1 MGYGGPSHERQ
12 PPRVARR
19 LGDGGNRTLTDAPYY
34 ASTNS
39 VMRVTFSR
47 GVDTRDCEAAFALE
61 AGYKRFI
68 FTPDATMNI
77 TLDEIQNFIAVV
89 DTGSITSA
97 AQQLDQTVS
106 AASRTLGRLE
116 QKLKTT
122 LLRRTTRR
130 LELTDEGE
138 AFLERAR
145 EIIAAVESAEEQMAS
160 RQSRPAGRLRVDAA
174 SPFMLHVVVPLI
186 AGYRERYPDVGLEL
200 QSSEGYID
208 LLERRTDVA
217 LRIGRLK
224 DSTLH
229 ARLIGTS
236 QVRCLASPAYL
247 KERGTPRKI
256 ADLAKHSLLGFT
268 EPESLNEWPLLD
280 EKRQHVHIKPT
291 ISSSSGETLRQLAL
305 EGNGIV
311 CLSDFMT
318 RTDREAGTLVPVLTK
333 HLVEYRQ
340 PINAVYYRNTA
351 ISARIASFVTYLVEA
366 IGDNGFDS

>member
-1 MGYGGPSHERQ
+1 
-12 PPRVARR
+12 
-19 LGDGGNRTLTDAPYY
+19 
-34 ASTNS
+34 
-39 VMRVTFSR
+39 
-47 GVDTRDCEAAFALE
+47 
-61 AGYKRFI
+61 
-68 FTPDATMNI
+68 MNI
-77 TLDEIQNFIAVV
+77 TLDEIQNFIVVV
-89 DTGSITSA
+89 DTGSITAA
-97 AQQLDQTVS
+97 AQQLEQTVS
-106 AASRTLGRLE
+106 AASRSLARLE

-145 EIIAAVESAEEQMAS
+145 DIVAAVENAEEHMAA
-160 RQSRPAGRLRVDAA
+160 RQGRPAGRLRIDAA

-186 AGYRERYPDVGLEL
+186 AGYRERFPDVELEL
-200 QSSEGYID
+200 HTSEGYID

-229 ARLIGTS
+229 ARPIGTS

-247 KERGTPRKI
+247 AKHGRPRKVS
-256 ADLAKHSLLGFT
+256 DLRKHALLGFT

-280 EKRQHVHIKPT
+280 EGGQRVRIKPT
-291 ISSSSGETLRQLAL
+291 IGSSSGETLRQLAL

-318 RTDREAGTLVPVLTK
+318 RGDREAGTLVPVLSR
-333 HLVEYRQ
+333 HIAELRQ

-351 ISARIASFVTYLVEA
+351 ISARIASFVTYLAEA
-366 IGDNGFDS
+366 IGDHGFDR